1 MKIWYQMGGT
11 YRYGEFYS
19 DFGKRLESR
28 VSEIVRS
35 DTEVYITGLPK
46 MDPILAES
54 RFCEFY
60 HNNQIINNA
69 MRAEEEGYD
78 AFVIAFPMDGA
89 LKECR
94 EILNIPVVGIF
105 QTACLAASM
114 LGYRFTCVTGS
125 AHLSERYRQ
134 MADGYGFA
142 DRYLPGNYIFEM
154 GGREGQYHDYDK
166 AEYFRAGF
174 TEAGRRAIE
183 DGASVLIPL
192 SNGVLSQAYACG
204 LTKSGIDGVPVLDSV
219 ACVLKATEAMVDLQ
233 KMGVRVSRKTGV
245 YKYIDPSMRRHIIDV
260 YKDGHKIAEP
270 DEVAAGLPV
279 PDPTAEMR
287 MVQ

>member
-11 YRYGEFYS
+11 YRYGRFYA
-19 DFGKRLESR
+19 DFGKRLEAR
-28 VSEIVRS
+28 VSEIVRP
-35 DTEVYITGLPK
+35 DTEVFITGLPK

-69 MRAEEEGYD
+69 MQAEREGYD

-94 EILNIPVVGIF
+94 EILKIPVVGIF
-105 QTACLAASM
+105 QTACLTASM

-134 MADGYGFA
+134 MADAYGFGS
-142 DRYLPGNYIFEM
+142 RYLPNNYVFEM

-166 AEYFRAGF
+166 AEYFREGF
-174 TEAGRRAIE
+174 TAVGRKAIE
-183 DGASVLIPL
+183 DGASVLIPF

-219 ACVLKATEAMVDLQ
+219 ACVLKAAEAMVDLQ
-233 KMGVRVSRKTGV
+233 RMGVQVSRKTGV
-245 YKYIDPSMRRHIIDV
+245 YRYINPEERQRIIDV
-260 YKDGHKIAEP
+260 YREGHCIWKPGTESGGESGAISSPA
-270 DEVAAGLPV
+270 
-279 PDPTAEMR
+279 
-287 MVQ
+287 